1 MRIGPAC
8 PSVTKTA
15 HVRFLVGHAR
25 RRLTQVGSPAVH
37 TQPGQE
43 IE

>member
-1 MRIGPAC
+1 MPFGDKDRARQ
-8 PSVTKTA
+8 V
-15 HVRFLVGHAR
+15 LVGHAR
-25 RRLTQVGSPAVH
+25 RMLTQVGSPAVH